1 VHSSVQMESYSATD
15 SVLNYSKYMKRGEYE
30 QGR

>member
-1 VHSSVQMESYSATD
+1 
-15 SVLNYSKYMKRGEYE
+15 MKRGEYE